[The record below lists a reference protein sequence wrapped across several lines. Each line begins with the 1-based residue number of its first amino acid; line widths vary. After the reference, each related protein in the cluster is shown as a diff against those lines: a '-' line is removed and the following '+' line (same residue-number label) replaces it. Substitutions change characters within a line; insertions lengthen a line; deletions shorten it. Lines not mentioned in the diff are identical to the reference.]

1 MFYVLRTEKIQMLS
15 RTPCGPRN
23 KW

>member
-1 MFYVLRTEKIQMLS
+1 MFYVLWTEKIQMLS
-15 RTPCGPRN
+15 RTPCAPRN